1 MADPDPSPDL
11 AATRLKP
18 AEWTTTS
25 REAGETSPPPAAL
38 ARRRGLWLVLP
49 WLLLLAL
56 VAALVAM
63 VSSGRLTGGLRL
75 PVTQA
80 PGPATPAPVETPPAA
95 QALQGE
101 VEALKSRLA
110 ELESA
115 RSDPTAAAPPAA
127 LGASS
132 GVEQRLE
139 VAERDLRRLAE
150 AGRMTEARIDALIN
164 DLDAVGATSGP
175 AATSMARARDFFILL
190 GVRRHVE
197 RGRPLGALEP
207 ALRQQF
213 EGREPAAVAA
223 LAAWSRAPVSER
235 LLRDQLVAPPAS
247 PDTVAEADGMFSR
260 LWQGLRGLVELR
272 RADEE
277 AVEVARDR
285 ASLALAQGDLPTAIA
300 IIEAAPAGTAPDGW
314 KDDARRLS
322 TALDGLERL
331 ELIALQ
337 DASAAV
343 PAPQPAAIPPAT
355 DSARP

>member
-18 AEWTTTS
+18 AEWTTASTP
-25 REAGETSPPPAAL
+25 AGEVPPPPAF
-38 ARRRGLWLVLP
+38 ARRRGFWLVLP

-56 VAALVAM
+56 VASLVAM
-63 VSSGRLTGGLRL
+63 VSSGRLTGGLSL
-75 PVTQA
+75 PGPEA
-80 PGPATPAPVETPPAA
+80 PGPAMPVPVASPAA
-95 QALQGE
+95 APALQGE
-101 VEALKSRLA
+101 LEALKSRLA

-115 RSDPTAAAPPAA
+115 RGDSIAAGPPVAAA
-127 LGASS
+127 ASS
-132 GVEQRLE
+132 GIEQRLE
-139 VAERDLRRLAE
+139 VVERDLRRLTE
-150 AGRMTEARIDALIN
+150 AGRMTDARIDALIN
-164 DLDAVGATSGP
+164 DLDSVGATSGP

-207 ALRQQF
+207 VLRQQF

-223 LAAWSRAPVSER
+223 LAAWSRAPVSES
-235 LLRDQLVAPPAS
+235 LLAEQLVEPPPS
-247 PDTVAEADGMFSR
+247 PATVADADGMFAR

-277 AVEVARDR
+277 AVQQARER
-285 ASLALAQGDLPTAIA
+285 AGLALARGDLPTAIA
-300 IIEAAPAGTAPDGW
+300 IIEAAPGGTAPDGW
-314 KDDARRLS
+314 KEDARRLS

-331 ELIALQ
+331 ELIALR

-343 PAPQPAAIPPAT
+343 PAPSPMPAPPAT
-355 DSARP
+355 ELARP